1 MQNLIILTLLKNNVE
16 CIEAILSRRSI
27 RKLAE
32 INIDRGTVEL
42 LLRAAASA
50 PSAHNL
56 QPWEFI
62 AVDDRRI
69 IESLAAIL
77 RSEYIKSGMADEIKA
92 ERTYSVIRSASLIII
107 GFLNLARLRDASP
120 LEKTLGIQSLAAA
133 AENILLAAHCLGLA
147 AHWRAVPLARPD
159 IFRTLFNVPDS
170 VEPQWMIVIGA
181 PAGKPRDK
189 PVRSDVFHFNQW

>member
-1 MQNLIILTLLKNNVE
+1 ME

-32 INIDRGTVEL
+32 ISIDKETVEL

-62 AVDDRRI
+62 AVDDKRI
-69 IESLAAIL
+69 IESLAELL
-77 RSEYIKSGMADEIKA
+77 RSEYIKSGLADENKA
-92 ERTYSVIRSASLIII
+92 KKTYSVIRSASLIII
-107 GFLNLARLRDASP
+107 GLLNLTRLRDISP
-120 LEKTLGIQSLAAA
+120 LEKTMGIQSLAAA

-159 IFRTLFNVPDS
+159 IFRSLFNVPDN

-181 PAGKPRDK
+181 PAGRPREK